1 MQLDLKSVKKC
12 FEKSMDKYDEN
23 ALVQKFM
30 AEQLIKELQL
40 IKTDFNKILELG
52 CGTGLL
58 TREITN
64 NLIYK
69 NYFAND
75 LSEKSKKYLD
85 KIIKNYNFICG
96 NDQKITSNTAY
107 DLIISN
113 AMFQWFNNIDE
124 VLIKYKSFLNTDG
137 ILAFTTFSPDNFKEL
152 RQVSGISLNYK
163 SEIELRDI
171 LSKNYKILALKTYEK
186 ELEFNSPLELL
197 YHMKNTGVN
206 SLNSSTWTFAQVKDF
221 CKKYSET
228 YAKTKITYTPILV
241 IAKKLNQS

>member
-30 AEQLIKELQL
+30 AEQLVKELLL
-40 IKTDFNKILELG
+40 IKKDFNKILELG

-64 NLIYK
+64 NLKFK

-75 LSEKSKKYLD
+75 LSEKSRKYLD
-85 KIIKNYNFICG
+85 RILKNYNFIYG
-96 NDQKITSNTAY
+96 NAQKINSNTSY

-113 AMFQWFNNIDE
+113 AMFQWFNNLDE
-124 VLIKYKSFLNTDG
+124 VLGKYKSVLNNDG

-152 RQVSGISLNYK
+152 KQVSGISLNYK
-163 SEIELRDI
+163 SEDELKEI
-171 LSKNYKILALKTYEK
+171 LSKNYEIITLKTYEK
-186 ELEFNSPLELL
+186 ELEFSSPLELL

-206 SLNSSTWTFAQVKDF
+206 SLNSTTWTFAQVKDF
-221 CKKYSET
+221 CKKYSEIYPKNT
-228 YAKTKITYTPILV
+228 LTYTPILV
-241 IAKKLNQS
+241 IARKLN